1 MIFREAT
8 LEDGLAVLADLR
20 EAQCLTLNKL
30 KLDPEALLRRA
41 MNGSRAMAVIIDGKP
56 AAVFGVVSSSLI
68 GLAKIWLITTPAVE
82 REPVAFLRNS
92 KAFTRALFEEHG
104 MLIGTVDKDFPKSR
118 RWLEWLGFVPFR
130 EGDITIMRYSG
141 GH

>member
-1 MIFREAT
+1 MIFRPAT
-8 LEDGLAVLADLR
+8 FEDGLAILKDLR

-30 KLDPEALLRRA
+30 KLDPEALLRQA
-41 MNGSRAMAVIIDGKP
+41 MNGSRATAAVIDGKP
-56 AAVFGVVSSSLI
+56 AAVFGVVSLSLV

-82 REPVAFLRNS
+82 KEPIAFLRS
-92 KAFTRALFEEHG
+92 SRAFTQALFEEHG
-104 MLIGTVDKDFPKSR
+104 MLIGAVDADFPKSR

-130 EGDITIMRYSG
+130 EGKITIMRYSG